1 MIGWPFDDVE
11 RRGVAQ
17 KKHTETKD
25 RKRKDEKKKRNQENK
40 DVQ

>member
-17 KKHTETKD
+17 KTYRKKD
-25 RKRKDEKKKRNQENK
+25 RKRKVERKKKEIKKIKMPR
-40 DVQ
+40 